1 MCTSTLFVFWDS
13 GFRIQDSG
21 FRIQDSGFRIQDSG
35 FRIQDSG
42 FRIQDSGFRIHFNFV
57 FLRTNSVN
65 TYCTST
71 SFNSIPTNTSDF
83 NSEALPRFK
92 GKSPSS

>member
-1 MCTSTLFVFWDS
+1 RDS
-13 GFRIQDSG
+13 GFGIRDSG
-21 FRIQDSGFRIQDSG
+21 FGIRDSGFGIRL
-35 FRIQDSG
+35 
-42 FRIQDSGFRIHFNFV
+42 NFV

-92 GKSPSS
+92 GKAHLHKNKKAWSTATKPFN